1 MRGIPLKGTLA
12 AKMNIAGPLEQPEIY
27 ISGKSDNTGLYINNQ
42 EILFDDFFFS
52 LKKKEKAFQL
62 EEFLL
67 KKADAF
73 LTAGG
78 MISGKELALAYRLED
93 LSLTDFY
100 GSFFRD
106 GLEGRINI
114 EEGRSVVPCWIRLFP
129 AAWMYG
135 TCFIRINPWVLF
147 RVISIIM
154 PETLP
159 WMVSVGKTGN
169 RNTGLRKD

>member
-1 MRGIPLKGTLA
+1 GFLSGTPIVNASISSDSLDLKTILNIAGGELRGIPLKGTLA
-12 AKMNIAGPLEQPEIY
+12 AKMNNAGPLEQPEIY

-93 LSLTDFY
+93 LSLTD
-100 GSFFRD
+100 
-106 GLEGRINI
+106 
-114 EEGRSVVPCWIRLFP
+114 
-129 AAWMYG
+129 
-135 TCFIRINPWVLF
+135 
-147 RVISIIM
+147 
-154 PETLP
+154 
-159 WMVSVGKTGN
+159 
-169 RNTGLRKD
+169 